1 LNPREKGFLLL
12 TSHLGVPDRK
22 VLTQP
27 QLRQLSRRIAGAASP
42 GEDRDLELQDLIRLG
57 YGADMAVRILSLLND
72 EEILSHYLH
81 RGRQSGCTPLTRVS
95 AAYPQI
101 LRSRLGADAP
111 GCLWIKG
118 DRSVLQTPGIALV
131 GSRELSD
138 KNRAF
143 AEAVGIRAAERGL
156 ALISGNARGADRTA
170 QEACLR
176 HGGSVISIV
185 ADRLDRQEARERVLY
200 VSEDGFDLPFC
211 AHRALSRNRVIHC
224 WGELTFVAQA
234 RLGVGGTWDGTVQNL
249 RSGWSTV
256 VCFRDGSDAMAALE
270 EQGAY
275 PAGIPDLEDMT
286 AFTRTQEDLFHRS

>member
-1 LNPREKGFLLL
+1 MNPREKGFLLL
-12 TSHLGVPDRK
+12 TSHLGIPDRK
-22 VLTQP
+22 VLSQA
-27 QLRQLSRRIAGAASP
+27 QLRQLSRRTSGLIASDK
-42 GEDRDLELQDLIRLG
+42 DRDLELQDLIRLG

-72 EEILSHYLH
+72 EEILHHYLH

-101 LRSRLGADAP
+101 LRGRLGPDSP
-111 GCLWIKG
+111 GCLWVKG

-131 GSRELSD
+131 GSRELSE

-156 ALISGNARGADRTA
+156 ALVSGNARGADRTA
-170 QEACLR
+170 QEACLC

-185 ADRLDRQEARERVLY
+185 ADRLDRQEERERVLY
-200 VSEDGFDLPFC
+200 VSEDGFDLPFS
-211 AHRALSRNRVIHC
+211 AQRALSRNRVIHC

-234 RLGVGGTWDGTVQNL
+234 RLGMGGTWDGTVQNL

-256 VCFRDGSDAMAALE
+256 VCFRDGSDAMAALD

-275 PAGIPDLEDMT
+275 LADIPELEDMT
-286 AFTRTQEDLFHRS
+286 SFIQIQENLFHRS